1 MENNIQV
8 AVVQAT
14 PVWNNGPANIHLL
27 NELLQPIQADIIVLP
42 ELFLTGYSF
51 LNSEEA
57 FAAAE
62 EAATVAGYLQH
73 FANEKQAIIVMG
85 FAEKQDTAVYNSAI
99 IVSPGSSYKIYR
111 KTHLFYKE
119 KHAFC
124 EGDTGFITVKHPA
137 KDCHIGVMI
146 CYDWRFPES
155 ARTLAL
161 QGADIICVPANLVT
175 AVWETGMKA
184 RALENNVYVAVANRC
199 GTEERVLADGSSQQL
214 HFNGKSAVYDIDGT
228 VIVQAGAG
236 ETTTL
241 YTTVDIARSR
251 NKNFNELNH
260 IFTDRRPG
268 FYRI

>member
-1 MENNIQV
+1 MGNNIQV
-8 AVVQAT
+8 AVVQGT
-14 PVWNNGPANIHLL
+14 PFWNNGPANIHLL
-27 NELLQPIQADIIVLP
+27 NTLLQPIQADIIVVP

-51 LNSEEA
+51 LNKEEA
-57 FAAAE
+57 LAAAS
-62 EAATVAGYLQH
+62 EAATVAAYIQH
-73 FANEKQAIIVMG
+73 FANEKNAVIVMG
-85 FAEKQDTAVYNSAI
+85 FAEKQNRAVYNSAI
-99 IVSPGSSYKIYR
+99 INLPDSSHTIYR

-124 EGDTGFITVKHPA
+124 EGDTGFITVKHPT
-137 KDCHIGVMI
+137 KNCHIGVMV

-175 AVWETGMKA
+175 TVWETGMKA

-199 GTEERVLADGSSQQL
+199 GTEERVLADGGSQKL

-228 VIVQAGAG
+228 VMVQAGTD

-241 YTTVDIARSR
+241 YATIDISRSR
-251 NKNFNELNH
+251 NKNFNEWNH
-260 IFTDRRPG
+260 IFADRRPG
-268 FYRI
+268 LYRL